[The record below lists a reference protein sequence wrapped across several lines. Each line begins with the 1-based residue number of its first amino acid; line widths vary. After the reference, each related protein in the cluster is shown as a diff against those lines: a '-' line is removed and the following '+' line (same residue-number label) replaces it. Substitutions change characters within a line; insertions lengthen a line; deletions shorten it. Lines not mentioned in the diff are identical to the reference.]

1 MVAIFIEST
10 GMHEKPK
17 MAHVMEDGS
26 AERFTKNDRNDECHS
41 SGKLGIFNIF
51 CTKSYLN

>member
-10 GMHEKPK
+10 GMHEKPE

-26 AERFTKNDRNDECHS
+26 AKCVVM
-41 SGKLGIFNIF
+41 
-51 CTKSYLN
+51 

>member
-1 MVAIFIEST
+1 
-10 GMHEKPK
+10 MHEKPET
-17 MAHVMEDGS
+17 AHVMEDGS